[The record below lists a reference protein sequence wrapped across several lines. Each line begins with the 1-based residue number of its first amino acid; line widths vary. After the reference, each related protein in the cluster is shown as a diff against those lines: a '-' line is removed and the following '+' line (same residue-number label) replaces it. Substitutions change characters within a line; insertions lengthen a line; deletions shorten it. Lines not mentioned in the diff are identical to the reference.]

1 MEPLAHLP
9 KSTPGVDDLV
19 EALMN
24 SAGHINVLLLHMS
37 HTHRAAGHPDA
48 DPPMIVLRGLLRGTL
63 AQLADRFALTDL
75 QTATKMVNRAMAIA
89 EREIIFIPPDLCD
102 DEDDR

>member
-1 MEPLAHLP
+1 MP

-24 SAGHINVLLLHMS
+24 SAGHINILLLHMS
-37 HTHRAAGHPDA
+37 QVHRATGHPDA

-75 QTATKMVNRAMAIA
+75 QAATKIVNRAMAIA
-89 EREIIFIPPDLCD
+89 EHEIILVSPDLFD
-102 DEDDR
+102 DEDEDEDDR